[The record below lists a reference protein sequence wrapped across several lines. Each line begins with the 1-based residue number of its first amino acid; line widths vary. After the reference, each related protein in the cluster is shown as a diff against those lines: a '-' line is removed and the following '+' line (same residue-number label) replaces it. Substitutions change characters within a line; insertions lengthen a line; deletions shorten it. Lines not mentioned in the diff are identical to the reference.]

1 MLKKLLV
8 NVVYFVFILGFV
20 WISGQLF
27 FEEKTNQFFAYAKG
41 QFFAEV
47 PYTGPKIKNFR
58 VVYPDEP
65 ASLEPTLADPVTR
78 QRLINIYEPLVKADR
93 DLKMRPALAVSWG
106 LLDQYTWEFRLRPDV
121 VFHDGSIFNADD
133 VIASI
138 NRAKEYSGSELKDIL
153 ASIEEVTKVD
163 DLTLKV
169 KTFKPDPLLL
179 QRLSS
184 VLVIPSEN
192 QKQDNFLSV
201 GTASYSFASWNK
213 GENIELERF
222 ENYWGK
228 EARFEKVTL
237 IPKINKFERVQMLI
251 DGEANLLAFVPFD
264 AAEFVKQQG
273 FTIASIPSL
282 EVQFLIFNF
291 DSELLADV
299 DARRAV
305 SLAIDT
311 DVLAQAL
318 GSYARPVNQFV
329 SNGIFGFNP
338 DIEDHEYDLEKAE
351 ILAKSSDL
359 GGKTLKFHLAK
370 GLDVLGEHVRTQLN
384 EIGMSVIVSYLE
396 PDKLWD
402 SILNS
407 EADLYFLGFKA
418 DLGDAGDFFDI
429 VIHEDG
435 SFNVA
440 NYFDK
445 VVDELIDAS
454 QIEMDPE
461 KRLLAL
467 QEIMRLIVS
476 EDVIGVPLFEY
487 ETLYAFP
494 DDLEMQP
501 RIDGFLYFDELLP
514 K

>member
-8 NVVYFVFILGFV
+8 NIVYFVFILGFA

-47 PYTGPKIKNFR
+47 PYTGPKIKNLR

-78 QRLINIYEPLVKADR
+78 QRLINIYEPLVRADR

-121 VFHDGSIFNADD
+121 IFHDGAIFNADD

-138 NRAKEYSGSELKDIL
+138 NRAKDYAGSELKDIL
-153 ASIEEVTKVD
+153 ASIEDVTKVD

-192 QKQDNFLSV
+192 YQKENFSPI
-201 GTASYSFASWNK
+201 GTASYTFESWENGK
-213 GENIELERF
+213 NIELKRF
-222 ENYWGK
+222 EDYWGK

-251 DGEANLLAFVPFD
+251 DGEADLLAFVPFD
-264 AAEFVKQQG
+264 AAEFVKQQS

-291 DSELLADV
+291 NSELLSDL

-311 DVLAQAL
+311 KALAQAL

-351 ILAKSSDL
+351 ILAESSDL

-396 PDKLWD
+396 PEKLWD
-402 SILNS
+402 SIANS
-407 EADLYFLGFKA
+407 EADLYFFGFKA

-440 NYFDK
+440 NYVDK
-445 VVDELIDAS
+445 IVDELIDAS
-454 QIEMDPE
+454 QTEMDPE

-487 ETLYAFP
+487 ETLYAFS
-494 DDLEMQP
+494 DDLTMQP
-501 RIDGFLYFDELLP
+501 RIDGFLYFDELMP